1 MHNYYFLC
9 FLQGPWDPFL
19 GFLDPHSAPNGP
31 IKKGGSVVSNVGRL
45 ILKQRLQIVT
55 TLHGN
60 QVSKLNSNF
69 FVTFY
74 LTGYIQVRKVV
85 FCSFILP
92 DEVLLASRNFWSTMW
107 SKIGHYLVPNGFF
120 PGAFELQCCRHLCRI
135 TRIFISSSILLLL
148 EILIALRPCMSARV
162 QTTM

>member
-60 QVSKLNSNF
+60 QVSKSNSNF
-69 FVTFY
+69 LWLFIWQAT
-74 LTGYIQVRKVV
+74 QVRKVV

-92 DEVLLASRNFWSTMW
+92 DEVLLASRNFPSTMW

>member
-45 ILKQRLQIVT
+45 ILKGNSEIVT

-69 FVTFY
+69 LLLFIWQRYTSEKNIFLFV
-74 LTGYIQVRKVV
+74 
-85 FCSFILP
+85 ILP
-92 DEVLLASRNFWSTMW
+92 DEVLLASRNFRSTMW

-120 PGAFELQCCRHLCRI
+120 QGRSNFSAADTCVELRGFSSPHPSCCC
-135 TRIFISSSILLLL
+135 
-148 EILIALRPCMSARV
+148 
-162 QTTM
+162 